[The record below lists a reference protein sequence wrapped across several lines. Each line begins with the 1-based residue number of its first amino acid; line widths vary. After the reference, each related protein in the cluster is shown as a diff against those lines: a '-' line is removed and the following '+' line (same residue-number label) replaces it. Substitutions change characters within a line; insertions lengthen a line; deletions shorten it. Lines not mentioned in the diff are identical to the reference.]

1 MRTVRCYSAIEAG
14 VKGYVEVPADLV
26 EELKVFLGSLRS
38 KETAREA
45 EHYWRELVEL
55 DPPIAR

>member
-1 MRTVRCYSAIEAG
+1 